1 MSTEIEKRVGNLLGS
16 SKVTVPIDN
25 SPSSSSQSGKQ
36 SVPGV
41 DTSKPGPVSVTDAGK
56 ERVSLELKERQEKM
70 KVRYRVFSH
79 KKVPVA
85 ISHVFTATKLKA
97 TQNAGL

>member
-16 SKVTVPIDN
+16 SKGTVPVDS
-25 SPSSSSQSGKQ
+25 SPSASSQSGKQ

-41 DTSKPGPVSVTDAGK
+41 DTSKPGSVLVTDAGK

-70 KVRYRVFSH
+70 KVRYGVLSP
-79 KKVPVA
+79 KKVSVPY
-85 ISHVFTATKLKA
+85 TM
-97 TQNAGL
+97 